1 MFLNCLNSETV
12 QTVLTLPPGTAPGPI
27 WQPPTSPIRA
37 RQRRP
42 HGMAPLL
49 ARPCRP
55 RGAAG
60 HLPVRSGPS
69 PFPSSMRRHHSRT
82 PSPPSHTAAP
92 PFKWPV
98 IAGRRSPPTKF
109 PLPLDS
115 YDLPPPPP
123 LLFVPVGRPLH
134 RHQRRDRAGRR
145 CHPPPL
151 PVRPPPRAVLLQS
164 PVVKL
169 ILTPPEL
176 QDHPEVTATH
186 QFSPSPTE
194 RCRLEPPPPPHR
206 RDADT
211 VSHHPL
217 TLLGA
222 PTPLHL
228 CSTREPHRLPFTG
241 GPPLA
246 VPLRRPCAR

>member
-1 MFLNCLNSETV
+1 LNVFELFKFRNGSNRFDLAARDCARPH
-12 QTVLTLPPGTAPGPI
+12 LTA
-27 WQPPTSPIRA
+27 PTSPIRA
-37 RQRRP
+37 RQCRP

-55 RGAAG
+55 RRAAG

-115 YDLPPPPP
+115 YGLPPPPP

-134 RHQRRDRAGRR
+134 RHQRRDRDGRR

-164 PVVKL
+164 PVAKL
-169 ILTPPEL
+169 ILAPPKL

-186 QFSPSPTE
+186 RFSPSPTE
-194 RCRLEPPPPPHR
+194 RCRPEPPPPPHR
-206 RDADT
+206 CDT
-211 VSHHPL
+211 D
-217 TLLGA
+217 TL
-222 PTPLHL
+222 
-228 CSTREPHRLPFTG
+228 S
-241 GPPLA
+241 
-246 VPLRRPCAR
+246 RRPPHLTRRPHPSPPVLHPRTSPPPVHWQAAVGCATA